1 MILFLSVEELKKKM
15 KKNKNFLPNDE
26 IFVPR
31 MLKRKLIFLLLLKQ
45 LCRFDKVTGSVFE
58 IFL

>member
-15 KKNKNFLPNDE
+15 KKNKKFLPNDE

-31 MLKRKLIFLLLLKQ
+31 MLKRKLIFFTFTQ
-45 LCRFDKVTGSVFE
+45 IAMQVW
-58 IFL
+58 